1 LDLDGG
7 GGGWIGLVSECH
19 CHSPDVFRRLRGVDG
34 EVETAETG
42 GGGGG
47 DDDGDGAVV
56 MEHNQGNAAASWKW
70 SIIREM
76 EHNQGNGPESCK

>member
-7 GGGWIGLVSECH
+7 GGGWIELVSECH
-19 CHSPDVFRRLRGVDG
+19 CHSPDVFRQLRGVDG

-42 GGGGG
+42 GGGDG
-47 DDDGDGAVV
+47 DDYGNSAVV
-56 MEHNQGNAAASWKW
+56 MEHNQGNAASWKW

-76 EHNQGNGPESCK
+76 EHNQGNGAESWK